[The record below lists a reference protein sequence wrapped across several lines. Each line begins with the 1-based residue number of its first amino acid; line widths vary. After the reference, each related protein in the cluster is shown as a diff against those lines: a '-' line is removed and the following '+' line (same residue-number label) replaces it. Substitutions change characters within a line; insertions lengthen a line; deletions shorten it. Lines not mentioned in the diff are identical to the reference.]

1 MTVIVGRI
9 TATLE
14 YLCVTNEIRPLRAA
28 ILAALAFICLSA
40 TAQPPDLPPPYQ
52 PRESV
57 TGTLRIWGHGSLGG
71 VTEFVEGLTRAW
83 EEGFAKFHPGIKFE
97 NRLHGTA
104 SAIGALYTGTGDL
117 ALMGRE
123 IWPPEIA
130 AFKEVRGY
138 APTGVDVLT
147 GSVDVRNRGYAIAIF
162 VHKDNPLKGLTLAQ
176 LDAVF
181 GVDRKRGGAVV
192 KTWGD
197 LGVGGE
203 WKVKPVSLYGLPIAR
218 GFADFFEDRVFLGA
232 RKWNPALKEF
242 ADLPGSRGGATDG
255 GQLMV
260 NAMAKDRY
268 AIGYAGLVYKHDAV
282 KPVAIAEKTG
292 DDFVVPTRQT
302 VMNHRYPLTRM
313 ISMVFDRPP
322 NQPVEPKTRE
332 FLRYILSREGQDAVL
347 NEGHGYL
354 PMLAPFAA
362 AELRKLEK

>member
-1 MTVIVGRI
+1 MIVGRI
-9 TATLE
+9 AVSLEHCQLISITRILRVGLLATLSF
-14 YLCVTNEIRPLRAA
+14 A
-28 ILAALAFICLSA
+28 CLPSPAQSA
-40 TAQPPDLPPPYQ
+40 DLPPPYQ

-83 EEGFAKFHPGIKFE
+83 EEGFKKFHPGIKFE

-176 LDAVF
+176 LDALF
-181 GVDRKRGGAVV
+181 GVDRMRGGAVV
-192 KTWGD
+192 NSWGD

-203 WKVKPVSLYGLPIAR
+203 WKTKPVNLYGLPIAR
-218 GFADFFEDRVFLGA
+218 GFADYFEERVFLGA

-242 ADLPGSRGGATDG
+242 ADLPGSKGGATDG
-255 GQLMV
+255 GQLML

-282 KPVAIAEKTG
+282 KPVALAEKTG
-292 DDFVVPTRQT
+292 DDFVEITRET
-302 VMNHRYPLTRM
+302 VLNHRYPLTRM
-313 ISMVFDRPP
+313 ISMYFDHVP

-332 FLRYILSREGQDAVL
+332 FLRYVLSREGQDAVL
-347 NEGHGYL
+347 REGHGYL